1 MNRSVSPVNAVFEN
15 LLNNIPDYKEFL
27 TLEELDAS
35 SKALAEKYPDVVSIL
50 RWAAPRMITPCCA

>member
-1 MNRSVSPVNAVFEN
+1 MNAVFEN

-35 SKALAEKYPDVVSIL
+35 SKALAEKYPDVVSIFEMGRSL
-50 RWAAPRMITPCCA
+50 

>member
-1 MNRSVSPVNAVFEN
+1 MNAVFEN

-35 SKALAEKYPDVVSIL
+35 SKALAEKYPAEYNVVGQIGTYYVCWNINEPL
-50 RWAAPRMITPCCA
+50 LPVE